1 MLYNFNKIPQVTPL
15 GEHLVANHCRFI
27 RTAILQNVATFYS
40 YLRARA
46 SYSCLGHSYLP
57 SALVNLYWLRSKDD
71 GQSARC
77 QCFAMFGACR
87 VHPSWSFC
95 STLHAGVKFAHLVG
109 VGAVLAN
116 NPKSWS
122 FPWGGR
128 GAISTYFH
136 KVCRILPLCAALG
149 VASGCPEFSCQASCR
164 GRSGPQ
170 SINYKTISA
179 TLIPHMSSWHQSR

>member
-1 MLYNFNKIPQVTPL
+1 MLYNFNKIPQATPL

-57 SALVNLYWLRSKDD
+57 SALVNLYWLWSKDD

-87 VHPSWSFC
+87 VHPWWSFC

-128 GAISTYFH
+128 GGPFPHISTRFAAF
-136 KVCRILPLCAALG
+136 CRCVQRWALQVDVLNFLAKHP
-149 VASGCPEFSCQASCR
+149 VAVGQDRKA
-164 GRSGPQ
+164 
-170 SINYKTISA
+170 
-179 TLIPHMSSWHQSR
+179 LITKQFQRL